1 MAISYRLIALY
12 GFIFRKNQTR
22 KTKRIAAKTE
32 QWKERNKRNI
42 KNYVSSLS

>member
-1 MAISYRLIALY
+1 MAISHGLIPLY
-12 GFIFRKNQTR
+12 GFIFGKNQTR
-22 KTKRIAAKTE
+22 KTERIAAKTE